1 MMSLSTSLKE
11 QFKSSRKL
19 PLPPGSRGV
28 FVSDVVD
35 GSPACS
41 AGILPGDVII
51 AIDSK
56 DIRHTQEL
64 LKILGLRVG
73 DKILLTILRT
83 VALEQDWDGRIMRYE
98 TERKE
103 LVVTPSDLGAFLSAS
118 ST

>member
-1 MMSLSTSLKE
+1 MSLSTSLIE
-11 QFKSSRKL
+11 QLKSSREL
-19 PLPPGSRGV
+19 PLPPGSKGV
-28 FVSDVVD
+28 FVSDVVK

-41 AGILPGDVII
+41 AGILPGDVIV

-56 DIRHTQEL
+56 DIQHTQEL

-73 DKILLTILRT
+73 EEIRLTILRT
-83 VALEQDWDGRIMRYE
+83 VALEQDWDGRIMRYDI
-98 TERKE
+98 ERKE